1 MKEETRKIL
10 EKAQAGDAEA
20 QYLTGLYYEDKGDVN
35 EAFQWY
41 NHSAMQGFVYGI
53 NAVAI
58 YYLKGIAVKRDVSRA
73 IALLESIA
81 EKEPTAK
88 ANLGHIYLEGEDV
101 RRIYRKA
108 SGYSGRLR
116 IQVTD
121 CRLSQWDI
129 YASKGCMELP

>member
-73 IALLESIA
+73 SQ
-81 EKEPTAK
+81 
-88 ANLGHIYLEGEDV
+88 
-101 RRIYRKA
+101 
-108 SGYSGRLR
+108 SGAYIPGRGR
-116 IQVTD
+116 MSAGYTERHRVIQ
-121 CRLSQWDI
+121 
-129 YASKGCMELP
+129 AGCGFR